1 MTRDTDLKMNSLS
14 GKRVVV
20 MGLGNFGGGVGVSR
34 WLCAQGA
41 QVTVTDSQPQ
51 AELQSALEKIK
62 DLPVR
67 VIAGGHPFS
76 LLDSCDLLVVNP
88 AVNKSQSDFYLEAV
102 RRQIAISTE
111 INLFLER
118 CPATIIGVTG
128 SVGKSTTTAMIHT
141 ALAAIYEKSGRGKC
155 WMGGNIGQSLLADL
169 VKMTAADVVV
179 LELSSFML
187 EDTPL
192 LKFSPHVAVVTNLV
206 GNHLDRHG
214 TLANYAKAKQNIL
227 RFQKSNDFAILN
239 SEDPVVA
246 GWGNLTAGRALFY
259 GVADRPP
266 LELGVPG
273 RHNQSNAR
281 AALAVIGALGLSEEL
296 PAALAALRAFRGL
309 PHRLELVHSVQLKH
323 GNTTYSVQWFNDSKA
338 TTPESALIALD
349 AFIPGSF
356 VCIIGGY
363 NKHADMTKFTYTLA
377 ARCAGVLGTGDT
389 GPAMVQQ
396 VLAHGRLTESRCM
409 VAKNLEDAMRTAHQW
424 VRTDP
429 AVRTIL
435 LSPGCASYGLFTNYE
450 QRGAVFTQL
459 ARTFNPQTA

>member
-141 ALAAIYEKSGRGKC
+141 ALAAIYE
-155 WMGGNIGQSLLADL
+155 
-169 VKMTAADVVV
+169 
-179 LELSSFML
+179 
-187 EDTPL
+187 
-192 LKFSPHVAVVTNLV
+192 
-206 GNHLDRHG
+206 
-214 TLANYAKAKQNIL
+214 
-227 RFQKSNDFAILN
+227 
-239 SEDPVVA
+239 
-246 GWGNLTAGRALFY
+246 
-259 GVADRPP
+259 
-266 LELGVPG
+266 
-273 RHNQSNAR
+273 
-281 AALAVIGALGLSEEL
+281 
-296 PAALAALRAFRGL
+296 
-309 PHRLELVHSVQLKH
+309 
-323 GNTTYSVQWFNDSKA
+323 
-338 TTPESALIALD
+338 
-349 AFIPGSF
+349 
-356 VCIIGGY
+356 
-363 NKHADMTKFTYTLA
+363 
-377 ARCAGVLGTGDT
+377 
-389 GPAMVQQ
+389 
-396 VLAHGRLTESRCM
+396 
-409 VAKNLEDAMRTAHQW
+409 
-424 VRTDP
+424 
-429 AVRTIL
+429 
-435 LSPGCASYGLFTNYE
+435 
-450 QRGAVFTQL
+450 
-459 ARTFNPQTA
+459 